1 MSDET
6 RCSDGSPAAKVRRLS
21 PRRGGTAARAS
32 PDAPLSRP
40 LALSAPTR
48 PLDLFYSLVG
58 GEARVREAAKRV
70 SSAAYREPR
79 PADVAAYTTA
89 LLSVVQTATD
99 PAVDLAGITVGARN
113 RFGVTLLHKTLRY
126 PNWRTSRYLIERD
139 ASLCRAK
146 DDLGRV
152 PLHDACW
159 NEGLDFEVIDL
170 LLKDDPWLLVCA
182 DNRGHTPLC
191 YAPRASWTSWTR
203 FFGERRRWI
212 DEAFAEH
219 VVSSSS
225 SSSSLSS
232 SSSSSESPPREWAS
246 PGPSDSEARSSD
258 SDGGDGGGGRAARVA
273 AGGVEGGRRKRPRTR
288 SEAARPA
295 ACAPAVAEKVFAVS
309 AGPKTPAERWAEV
322 ARSVVASRGVRCAD
336 DGTVVGSPPSTGR
349 SLSVPPSPGRYDA
362 LFDAAN
368 LVESSSP
375 PR

>member
-32 PDAPLSRP
+32 PDAPLPRP

-58 GEARVREAAKRV
+58 GEARAREAAKRV

-89 LLSVVQTATD
+89 LLSAVQTATD
-99 PAVDLAGITVGARN
+99 PAVDLARIAVGARN

-170 LLKDDPWLLVCA
+170 LVKDDPWLLVCA

-191 YAPRASWTSWTR
+191 YAPRASWPSWAR
-203 FFGERRRWI
+203 FFGERKRWI
-212 DEAFAEH
+212 DEAFGVSH

-225 SSSSLSS
+225 SSSSRSS
-232 SSSSSESPPREWAS
+232 SSSSSASPPRGRAS
-246 PGPSDSEARSSD
+246 LEVPSDSDARSSD
-258 SDGGDGGGGRAARVA
+258 SDGGECGGRASRVA
-273 AGGVEGGRRKRPRTR
+273 AGAEGGRRKRPRTR
-288 SEAARPA
+288 SEA
-295 ACAPAVAEKVFAVS
+295 VAEKVFAVS
-309 AGPKTPAERWAEV
+309 AGPRTPAERWAEV

-349 SLSVPPSPGRYDA
+349 ALSAPPSPGRYDA

-368 LVESSSP
+368 LVGSASP